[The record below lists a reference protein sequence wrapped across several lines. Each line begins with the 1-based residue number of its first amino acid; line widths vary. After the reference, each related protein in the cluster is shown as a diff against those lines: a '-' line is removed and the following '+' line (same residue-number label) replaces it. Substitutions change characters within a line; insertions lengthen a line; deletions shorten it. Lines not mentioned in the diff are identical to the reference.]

1 MSERVAIVVG
11 ASGELGRATAQKLA
25 AAGFTVVGV
34 DRNEEGLKELPDG
47 IGYEVGDATD
57 PAVAR
62 SVVEQIAARVGPPKV
77 LVNTI
82 GTYPW
87 VSARTWSCARSGSG

>member
-11 ASGELGRATAQKLA
+11 AGGELGRATAEKLA

-34 DRNEEGLKELPDG
+34 DRSEEGLKELPDG
-47 IGYEVGDATD
+47 IRYEAGDATD

-62 SVVEQIAARVGPPKV
+62 SLVAAATADR
-77 LVNTI
+77 
-82 GTYPW
+82 
-87 VSARTWSCARSGSG
+87 ARDLGAMCLLGGRRPTHGGRGRELDACR